1 VLRDADLDPLLTP
14 EALTVAPELASLA
27 LLERALDLTQP
38 ALIAAHPELHACLD
52 DYPQGLPW
60 DAQTHCAV
68 TLMNLTAR
76 LRAVLRTYYRLI
88 LAANGPGDRDDIPF

>member
-1 VLRDADLDPLLTP
+1 VLRDADLDPLPTP

-68 TLMNLTAR
+68 TMMNLAAR
-76 LRAVLRTYYRLI
+76 LRAVLRTYYRL
-88 LAANGPGDRDDIPF
+88 LLVANGPANADEVPF